1 MAMIIYLIVFFAVT
15 LIYFASAERLVTYVR
30 LIGLQ
35 GLLLCGIAISEL
47 KDVNTANLL
56 FIVAETLLFK
66 TLLIPY
72 LLSAIIGKS
81 GVTKV
86 HRQALPGFYLILF
99 SIAALLLSVVLANSL
114 INPFVNT
121 IYMTIALYTLFT
133 GLLLIVTHR
142 LIISHLIGFLII
154 ENAVFIFSLAVG
166 SEMPMLINIGIL
178 LDIFVG
184 VLILGFFGLRLKPHT
199 NELTMLKD

>member
-1 MAMIIYLIVFFAVT
+1 MIIYLIVLFAVT
-15 LIYFASAERLVTYVR
+15 LIYLASAERLLNYVR
-30 LIGLQ
+30 LIAIQ
-35 GLLLCGIAISEL
+35 GLLLCGIALLEL
-47 KDVNTANLL
+47 KDVNTANLV

-86 HRQALPGFYLILF
+86 HRQAMPGFYLLLF
-99 SIAALLLSVVLANSL
+99 SIAGLLISVILAVIL
-114 INPFVNT
+114 VNPFINS
-121 IYMTIALYTLFT
+121 IYLAIALFTLLT
-133 GLLLIVTHR
+133 GLLLIVTHK
-142 LIISHLIGFLII
+142 LIISHLIGFLVV
-154 ENAVFIFSLAVG
+154 ENAVFLFSLAIG
-166 SEMPMLINIGIL
+166 NEMPMLINIGIL